1 MFRAC
6 TDIVF
11 EAGNVLSAQM
21 LEETYRY
28 PREFLRLSYAS
39 CCDGIITGLD
49 YISRDDSVYLTAGIV
64 KWNGKY
70 HILPQDENLDVWL
83 KAQNL
88 SSGIPYHLCLVQ
100 EAEEH
105 SGYGIASKI
114 QMTLRVLPK
123 RPESSLSLGVFRF
136 DMGKLS
142 LPEIKM
148 DANEPFEEFWQ
159 KSRLRL
165 LDAAYAH
172 PQGETTFHPLLFR
185 AICNYLEHKSSPSPY
200 DFSLLME
207 LQNHGIASLASL
219 KTYVAAYN
227 GSLSSVSGMSREEL
241 FRAVVQCAAMPYRPT
256 EKQQAAS
263 EQVAKAKPKS
273 HSKLIT

>member
-6 TDIVF
+6 TDVVF

-28 PREFLRLSYAS
+28 PREFLHISHAS

-49 YISRDDSVYLTAGIV
+49 YISRDGDVYLTAGIV

-83 KAQNL
+83 KVQNL

-100 EAEEH
+100 DAEEH
-105 SGYGIASKI
+105 SGCGIASKT
-114 QMTLRVLPK
+114 QMTLRALPK
-123 RPESSLSLGVFRF
+123 KPELSLSLGVFRF

-142 LPEIKM
+142 LPKIKM
-148 DANEPFEEFWQ
+148 NAKEPFEEFWQ
-159 KSRLRL
+159 TSRLRL

-185 AICNYLEHKSSPSPY
+185 AICTYLEHKWAPSPY
-200 DFSLLME
+200 DFSLLIE

-219 KTYVAAYN
+219 KTYVAVHN
-227 GSLSSVSGMSREEL
+227 GSLSSMSRMSREEL
-241 FRAVVQCAAMPYRPT
+241 FRAVVQCAAMPYRPI
-256 EKQQAAS
+256 EKQQVAS
-263 EQVAKAKPKS
+263 EQIAEAKPKF